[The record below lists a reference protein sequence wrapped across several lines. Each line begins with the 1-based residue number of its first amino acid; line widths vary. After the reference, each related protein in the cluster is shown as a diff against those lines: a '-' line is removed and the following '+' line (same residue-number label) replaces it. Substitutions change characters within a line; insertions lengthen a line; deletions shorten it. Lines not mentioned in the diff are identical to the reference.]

1 MARVRRELIRS
12 PSQKGG
18 RRRVYRPWTRFEHS
32 NGMCQAP
39 ETAFCFLQVC
49 CGKGNSP
56 SLMSD
61 CPIRNV
67 RVGSCTSDF
76 TEGSRPISS
85 AAIPRAD
92 ILRSAG
98 LCQQRTSSEGTQVPI
113 GNLNDG

>member
-1 MARVRRELIRS
+1 ARVRRELIRS

-39 ETAFCFLQVC
+39 ETAFGFLQVC

-67 RVGSCTSDF
+67 RVGSKPVISDRANVF
-76 TEGSRPISS
+76 RFGRKRTCRIGPLYGVGPAI
-85 AAIPRAD
+85 AA
-92 ILRSAG
+92 
-98 LCQQRTSSEGTQVPI
+98 
-113 GNLNDG
+113 